1 MASAP
6 VLTPRAAQLHAELA
20 RAPDPQAGG
29 AWSRFSR
36 GLGYPFTGWRFVRA
50 HPELRPYCVIPI
62 VLNFVIVTTI
72 TVLLYH
78 YYPDLIGLIWK
89 KPDSVWLRILWHIMY
104 VFMIGAGVVV
114 GFLLFYLLQGLLA
127 APFNDLLSERTER
140 ILAGHAPLPFS
151 LKRFLRNLAV
161 TVGHESLK
169 FLMLG
174 SILAAL
180 WLFCMIVL
188 PGLGALVFSVLG
200 GAVSAF
206 FLGYDYHDYALSRRR
221 FRFGAKWKLL
231 RANTAMTLGF
241 GTSVAAMLLV
251 PILGLFFPPFAAVGG
266 TILCLDYERF
276 GRLPPPPAPPAPPA

>member
-1 MASAP
+1 MSSAP
-6 VLTPRAAQLHAELA
+6 VLTPQAARLHAELA
-20 RAPDPQAGG
+20 RAPDPMSGG
-29 AWSRFSR
+29 VWSRFTR
-36 GLGYPFTGWRFVRA
+36 GLGYPWAGWHFVRA
-50 HPELRPYCVIPI
+50 HPELKPLCVIPVLLNLAI
-62 VLNFVIVTTI
+62 VATI
-72 TVLLYH
+72 TYVLYR
-78 YYPDLIGLIWK
+78 YYPDLVGLIWK
-89 KPDSVWLRILWHIMY
+89 KPQNLGLRILWHVMY
-104 VFMIGAGVVV
+104 LFMIGAGVVV

-188 PGLGALVFSVLG
+188 PGFGSLVFSVLG

-221 FRFGAKWKLL
+221 FRVRAKWRML

-241 GTSVAAMLLV
+241 GTAVAAMLLV
-251 PILGLFFPPFAAVGG
+251 PVFGLLFPPFAAVGG
-266 TILCLDYERF
+266 TILCLDYERY
-276 GRLPPPPAPPAPPA
+276 GRLPPPPPQ

>member
-1 MASAP
+1 MAA
-6 VLTPRAAQLHAELA
+6 RLHAELA

-50 HPELRPYCVIPI
+50 HPELRRYCVIPI
-62 VLNFVIVTTI
+62 LLNLLIVTTI
-72 TVLLYH
+72 TMLLYH
-78 YYPDLIGLIWK
+78 FYPDLVALIWK
-89 KPDSVWLRILWHIMY
+89 KPASVWLRVLWHILY
-104 VFMIGAGVVV
+104 VFMIGAALVV
-114 GFLLFYLLQGLLA
+114 GFVLFYLLQGLLA
-127 APFNDLLSERTER
+127 APFNDLISERTEQ
-140 ILAGHAPLPFS
+140 ILAGHQPLPFS
-151 LKRFLRNLAV
+151 LRRFLRNLVV

-188 PGLGALVFSVLG
+188 PGFGSLVFAVVG

-221 FRFGAKWKLL
+221 FRFGAKWKML

-276 GRLPPPPAPPAPPA
+276 GRLPPPPVPPAPPPTP